1 MRFSSRRRRNLM
13 GAKINSLFK
22 SRRFWVA
29 VAGVVIVSSETV
41 RGNIGITADQTT
53 NIVLVL
59 GSWIVG
65 DSLRITD

>member
-1 MRFSSRRRRNLM
+1 M

-29 VAGVVIVSSETV
+29 VAGVVVVVGENV
-41 RGNIGITADQTT
+41 GLKLGISAGQTT

-65 DSLRITD
+65 DSLRTT

>member
-1 MRFSSRRRRNLM
+1 M

-41 RGNIGITADQTT
+41 RANVGITADQTN

>member
-1 MRFSSRRRRNLM
+1 M

>member
-1 MRFSSRRRRNLM
+1 M

-41 RGNIGITADQTT
+41 RANVGITADQPS

>member
-1 MRFSSRRRRNLM
+1 MRFSFRRRRNLM

>member
-1 MRFSSRRRRNLM
+1 M

-29 VAGVVIVSSETV
+29 VAGVVVVSSETV
-41 RGNIGITADQTT
+41 RANIGITADQTP

-65 DSLRITD
+65 DSIRTTS